1 MLDEILTLDDVA
13 SILKTTPSSIYGM
26 TRSRARVRHKHPLPV
41 LRLACGLRFR
51 KSDIEQWLESMAK
64 ENQ

>member
-26 TRSRARVRHKHPLPV
+26 TRERARIRHKHPLPV
-41 LRLACGLRFR
+41 LRLVCGLRFR
-51 KSDIEQWLESMAK
+51 KSDIEQWLEVVAR
-64 ENQ
+64 EGQ